1 MRQASLDTKA
11 AWPLGRIRLQDF
23 IPPLRD
29 WRFWLIQVL
38 ILIIAAVHTA
48 ADEWDIL
55 RPLGIPDFVPVSL
68 FLVPVV
74 FASLRFG
81 LPGAISTAVWVVIL
95 LLPDMLWIDVQLN
108 RWADGT
114 QLALICAMS
123 IFVGYWV
130 QKERRARYQAER
142 AREAHRAAEARYRAL
157 FESNHA
163 PILVVDGQGNIR
175 DANPAAR
182 QLFDVLA
189 RNASATL
196 ADCLG
201 PEDACN
207 ILQHTAPEVI
217 RVISSDERLFRPTY
231 TSVTG
236 MDGHLQQI
244 VLEDVTEER
253 RRRQQM
259 QTYAAFVLQG
269 QEEERKRIAQELH
282 DEPVQAV
289 IHLCRQLDIIL
300 ATNGLPDAA
309 VARMHQTRDVAEGVV
324 NNLRE
329 LAHGLRPPSL
339 DDLGLATAVRRMLT
353 DSADRNGYVARFRI
367 AGQERR
373 LRAEVELGL
382 FRVMQEALHN
392 VERHAAAQHVYLSII
407 YGDESVAAGL
417 YDDGIGIAQAPGV
430 AGTSGRLG
438 LVGMRERTELLGG
451 CLDIR
456 SQPGQGTFVR
466 VVVPVPR

>member
-1 MRQASLDTKA
+1 
-11 AWPLGRIRLQDF
+11 
-23 IPPLRD
+23 
-29 WRFWLIQVL
+29 
-38 ILIIAAVHTA
+38 
-48 ADEWDIL
+48 
-55 RPLGIPDFVPVSL
+55 
-68 FLVPVV
+68 
-74 FASLRFG
+74 
-81 LPGAISTAVWVVIL
+81 
-95 LLPDMLWIDVQLN
+95 
-108 RWADGT
+108 
-114 QLALICAMS
+114 
-123 IFVGYWV
+123 
-130 QKERRARYQAER
+130 
-142 AREAHRAAEARYRAL
+142 
-157 FESNHA
+157 
-163 PILVVDGQGNIR
+163 
-175 DANPAAR
+175 
-182 QLFDVLA
+182 
-189 RNASATL
+189 
-196 ADCLG
+196 
-201 PEDACN
+201 
-207 ILQHTAPEVI
+207 
-217 RVISSDERLFRPTY
+217 
-231 TSVTG
+231 
-236 MDGHLQQI
+236 
-244 VLEDVTEER
+244 
-253 RRRQQM
+253 
-259 QTYAAFVLQG
+259 
-269 QEEERKRIAQELH
+269 LH

-309 VARMHQTRDVAEGVV
+309 VSRMHQTRDVAEGVV

-438 LVGMRERTELLGG
+438 LVGMRERTELMGG

-456 SQPGQGTFVR
+456 SQPGRGTFVR
-466 VVVPVPR
+466 VVVPASS

>member
-130 QKERRARYQAER
+130 QKERRARYQAEQ

-201 PEDACN
+201 SEDARN

-217 RVISSDERLFRPTY
+217 RVISSDERAVPANLHQRHRHGRA
-231 TSVTG
+231 SAADCAG
-236 MDGHLQQI
+236 GCDGR
-244 VLEDVTEER
+244 T
-253 RRRQQM
+253 
-259 QTYAAFVLQG
+259 
-269 QEEERKRIAQELH
+269 
-282 DEPVQAV
+282 
-289 IHLCRQLDIIL
+289 
-300 ATNGLPDAA
+300 
-309 VARMHQTRDVAEGVV
+309 
-324 NNLRE
+324 
-329 LAHGLRPPSL
+329 
-339 DDLGLATAVRRMLT
+339 
-353 DSADRNGYVARFRI
+353 
-367 AGQERR
+367 
-373 LRAEVELGL
+373 
-382 FRVMQEALHN
+382 
-392 VERHAAAQHVYLSII
+392 
-407 YGDESVAAGL
+407 
-417 YDDGIGIAQAPGV
+417 AQAPADADV
-430 AGTSGRLG
+430 RSIRTARAGR
-438 LVGMRERTELLGG
+438 REEAHRTG
-451 CLDIR
+451 IA
-456 SQPGQGTFVR
+456 
-466 VVVPVPR
+466 

>member
-1 MRQASLDTKA
+1 MTRLSLNTNVV
-11 AWPLGRIRLQDF
+11 WPSGRVRLQDF
-23 IPPLRD
+23 VPPLRD

-38 ILIIAAVHTA
+38 ILVIAAIHTA
-48 ADEWDIL
+48 ADEWNIL

-68 FLVPVV
+68 FLVPVI

-81 LPGAISTAVWVVIL
+81 LPGAISTATWVVIL
-95 LLPDMLWIDVQLN
+95 LLPDMLYIDVQLN

-130 QKERRARYQAER
+130 QKERRARYQAEQ
-142 AREAHRAAEARYRAL
+142 AQEAHRAAEARYRAL

-163 PILVVDGQGNIR
+163 PILVVDSQGTVR
-175 DANPAAR
+175 DSNPAAQ

-189 RNASATL
+189 RKASATL

-201 PEDACN
+201 SEDACN
-207 ILQHTAPEVI
+207 ILQHSAPEVI
-217 RVISSDERLFRPTY
+217 RVASGAERLFRPIY
-231 TSVTG
+231 TNVTG
-236 MDGHLQQI
+236 MDGNLQQI

-259 QTYAAFVLQG
+259 QSYAAFVLQG
-269 QEEERKRIAQELH
+269 QEEERSRIAHELH

-300 ATNGLPDAA
+300 ATNGLPDA
-309 VARMHQTRDVAEGVV
+309 VVSRMHQTRDVAEGVV
-324 NNLRE
+324 SNLRE
-329 LAHGLRPPSL
+329 LARGLRPPSL
-339 DDLGLATAVRRMLT
+339 DDLGLATAVRRMLA
-353 DSADRNGYVARFRI
+353 DSADRNGYAARFRT

-373 LRAEVELGL
+373 LRPEVELGL

-392 VERHAAAQHVYLSII
+392 VERHAAAQHVYLSIV
-407 YGDESVAAGL
+407 YSGEWVGAAL
-417 YDDGIGIAQAPGV
+417 YDDGIGIAQTPV
-430 AGTSGRLG
+430 AVGSSGGLG
-438 LVGMRERTELLGG
+438 LVGMRERTELMDG
-451 CLDIR
+451 CLVIR

-466 VVVPVPR
+466 VAVPAPH

>member
-1 MRQASLDTKA
+1 MRHSSLNTEIV
-11 AWPLGRIRLQDF
+11 WPAGQVHVQDF
-23 IPPLRD
+23 VPPLRD

-38 ILIIAAVHTA
+38 ILVIAAVHTA
-48 ADEWDIL
+48 ADEYDIL

-81 LPGAISTAVWVVIL
+81 LPGAISTATWVVIL
-95 LLPDMLWIDVQLN
+95 LLPDMLYIDVQLN

-130 QKERRARYQAER
+130 QKERRARYQAEQ
-142 AREAHRAAEARYRAL
+142 AREAHRAAESRYRAL

-163 PILVVDGQGNIR
+163 PILVVDGPGNVR
-175 DANPAAR
+175 DANPAAKL
-182 QLFDVLA
+182 LFEVLA
-189 RNASATL
+189 SNASATL
-196 ADCLG
+196 EDCLG
-201 PEDACN
+201 AEDARN
-207 ILQHTAPEVI
+207 ILQHSAPEVI
-217 RVISSDERLFRPTY
+217 RVTSGDERLFRPIY
-231 TSVTG
+231 TNVAG

-253 RRRQQM
+253 RRSQQM
-259 QTYAAFVLQG
+259 QSYAAFVLQG
-269 QEEERKRIAQELH
+269 QEEERRRIAQELH

-300 ATNGLPDAA
+300 ATNGLPDA
-309 VARMHQTRDVAEGVV
+309 VVSRMHQTRDVAEGVV

-329 LAHGLRPPSL
+329 LARGLRPPSL
-339 DDLGLATAVRRMLT
+339 DDLGLATAVRRMLA
-353 DSADRNGYVARFRI
+353 DSADRNGYMARFRI

-373 LRAEVELGL
+373 LRPEVELGL

-392 VERHAAAQHVYLSII
+392 VERHAAAQHVFLSIV
-407 YGDESVAAGL
+407 YGEGSVAAAL
-417 YDDGIGIAQAPGV
+417 YDDGIGIVQAPDI
-430 AGTSGRLG
+430 SGSSGLG
-438 LVGMRERTELLGG
+438 LIGMRERAELLGG
-451 CLDIR
+451 CLGIR

-466 VVVPVPR
+466 VVIPAPR